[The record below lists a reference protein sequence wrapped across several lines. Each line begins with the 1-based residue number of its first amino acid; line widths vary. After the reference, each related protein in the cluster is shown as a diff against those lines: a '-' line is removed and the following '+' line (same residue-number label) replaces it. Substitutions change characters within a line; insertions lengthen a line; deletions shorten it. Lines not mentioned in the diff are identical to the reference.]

1 MSVRQDVAGGYEV
14 SDMRDDLNC
23 FFIAGAPRAGTT
35 AMARYLKRHPAVAFS
50 DPKET
55 YFFMLAAD
63 GETPEAVRRRF
74 IEAFFPIVTAE
85 TTLLGEG
92 SVSTLYSAEAI
103 GRMRRAFPAAKFI
116 VMLRDPADLLRSYHA
131 RLVFLRLETEK
142 DFAAAWRLQE
152 ARARGENVPRQCR
165 DPRILMYREV
175 GRLGHYTSEMI
186 RLVGREN
193 CLPVLFEDLVA
204 DTVGTYRKAL
214 AFLGLPDDGRT
225 KFKKIN
231 EQMSYRSGFLQSLYA
246 GPLMRPV
253 ATLMGRNPV
262 LLARLQRA
270 TKPLRKR
277 FKKMNAVEARPAP
290 LEAAFRAEL
299 RAEFDADIRLL
310 ETIVGRDLSHW
321 IAPQATA
328 APLKA
333 VVGG

>member
-1 MSVRQDVAGGYEV
+1 
-14 SDMRDDLNC
+14 MRDDLDC

-35 AMARYLKRHPAVAFS
+35 AMARYLRRHPAVAFS

-55 YFFMLAAD
+55 YFFMRPDEGA
-63 GETPEAVRRRF
+63 PEATRRRF
-74 IEAFFPIVTAE
+74 VQAFFPVLTPE

-103 GRMRRAFPAAKFI
+103 GRVRRAFPAARFI

-142 DFAAAWRLQE
+142 DFARAWRLQE
-152 ARARGENVPRQCR
+152 SRARGENLPRQCR

-175 GRLGHYTSEMI
+175 GRLGHYTSELI
-186 RLVGREN
+186 ALVGRQN
-193 CLPVLFEDLVA
+193 CLPILFEDLVA
-204 DTVGTYRKAL
+204 DTVGTYRRAL

-231 EQMSYRSGFLQSLYA
+231 EQMGYKSGLLQSLYA

-270 TKPLRKR
+270 TKPLRRR
-277 FKKMNAVEARPAP
+277 FKKMNAIEARPAP
-290 LEAAFRAEL
+290 LDAAFRAEL

-321 IAPQATA
+321 IAPS
-328 APLKA
+328 P
-333 VVGG
+333 